1 MDLSMFKA
9 YDIRSRYE
17 NLSGEIIRNLSDAI
31 AIYYREDVKVDS
43 VVLCR
48 DARINSPEL
57 LEALMESLTGI
68 GLDVYVN
75 PLQTSTCQF
84 YYMCMKKPGSGGI
97 MVTASHNPGDY
108 VGVKLVGR
116 EASAIAEDFGP
127 DGGITRIREYYRNK
141 AAYSKGMS
149 KGHIHVYN
157 ALESFID
164 YSMELAG
171 IGKGDL
177 EGLKILADFLSG
189 SAGME
194 FAMAFEKAGA
204 EVMARNLIPDGLFP
218 SGEPNPVKAES
229 MKEARNAMKD
239 GAYDLGF
246 AFDGDGDR
254 MDLMFPDGTQM
265 IPGLNMSILLPYI
278 KDIFSPVYGN
288 GGTLRF
294 FSDIKSSPI
303 VLKEMARSGVDPHII
318 RNGHSFIKG
327 KLHEYE
333 RDGYIASVEESSHYY
348 MNFPYDSEDLKK
360 GFTATENTLFF
371 ALLTARAYKEH
382 PEKYREARKIQENI
396 SRIREWTL
404 TFDEPEMIPELLER
418 IEKAMVYRGAS
429 AIRTMDDGTDLD
441 ATLFRFNLPSTFSG
455 NTDLPSLWCQVSQRI
470 SRSEDARTRWEVVAS
485 DKNICEET
493 DSMIRRFADEFVL
506 KGWAH
511 Y

>member
-1 MDLSMFKA
+1 MDPTMFKA
-9 YDIRSRYE
+9 YDIRSRYG
-17 NLSGEIIRNLSDAI
+17 NLSGDVIKTLSDAI
-31 AIYYREDVKVDS
+31 AIYYKEDVKVDS
-43 VVLCR
+43 LVLCR
-48 DARINSPEL
+48 DARLHSPEL
-57 LEALMESLTGI
+57 LEALIDSLTTI

-84 YYMCMKKPGSGGI
+84 YYMCMQKPDSGGI

-108 VGVKLVGR
+108 VGLKLVGR
-116 EASAIAEDFGP
+116 NASSIAENFGP
-127 DGGITRIREYYRNK
+127 EGGITRIREYYNRKTEYNPG
-141 AAYSKGMS
+141 SRGRI
-149 KGHIHVYN
+149 HIYN
-157 ALESFID
+157 ALEGFID

-177 EGLKILADFLSG
+177 EGLKILAEFLSG

-204 EVMARNLIPDGLFP
+204 EVYTRNLIPDGLFP
-218 SGEPNPVKAES
+218 SGEPNPIKPES
-229 MKEARNAMKD
+229 IAGTRLAMQE
-239 GAYDLGF
+239 GQYDLGF

-254 MDLMFPDGTQM
+254 MDLMYPDGEQI

-278 KDIFSPVYGN
+278 EDIFRPAFGKR
-288 GGTLRF
+288 GTFRF
-294 FSDIKSSPI
+294 FSDIKSSPV
-303 VLKEMARSGVDPHII
+303 VLKKMAESGVEPHII

-348 MNFPYDSEDLKK
+348 MNFPYDPEDLGK
-360 GFTATENTLFF
+360 GFAATENTLFF

-382 PEKYREARKIQENI
+382 PEKYEEARRIQSSIHRE
-396 SRIREWTL
+396 REWSL
-404 TFDEPEMIPELLER
+404 SFDDPDRIPELLER
-418 IEKAMVYRGAS
+418 IEKAMVYRGADVVK
-429 AIRTMDDGTDLD
+429 TMDDGTDLD
-441 ATLFRFNLPSTFSG
+441 ATVFRFNLPSTFSR
-455 NTDLPSLWCQVSQRI
+455 NTELPSLWCQVSQKI

-485 DKNICEET
+485 DSDICRET
-493 DSMIRRFADEFVL
+493 NSMIRRFTDEFVE